1 MYKEADASLGW
12 LCVVMLA
19 FLLIIIV
26 GEFNSPVEVDS
37 GKGEAVLQ
45 LSFAP
50 PQIMAAEKENTDS
63 SETVPSEI
71 KIRQLFGCLYGPGS
85 GSTVIV
91 EGGKSGED
99 VRFQL
104 DKSGNTLSV
113 HFRHFHDDGEFRD
126 VFAIFEANRLGVMI
140 TGWRPVAGHELP
152 EDGPKAFD
160 RALDRALEECL
171 RR

>member
-1 MYKEADASLGW
+1 MDREDDLSLGW
-12 LCVVMLA
+12 LCAIMLV
-19 FLLIIIV
+19 FLLIILV
-26 GEFNSPVEVDS
+26 GEFGSPSEVDS

-50 PQIMAAEKENTDS
+50 PQIMAAKKENTDS
-63 SETVPSEI
+63 SGVVPSEV
-71 KIRQLFGCLYGPGS
+71 KIGQLFECLYGPGS

-99 VRFQL
+99 VHFQL
-104 DKSGNTLSV
+104 DKSGTTLV
-113 HFRHFHDDGEFRD
+113 VQFRHFHDDGEFRD
-126 VFAIFEANRLGVMI
+126 AFAVFEANRLGVMI

-152 EDGPKAFD
+152 EDGLKVLD
-160 RALDRALEECL
+160 KALDRALEECL